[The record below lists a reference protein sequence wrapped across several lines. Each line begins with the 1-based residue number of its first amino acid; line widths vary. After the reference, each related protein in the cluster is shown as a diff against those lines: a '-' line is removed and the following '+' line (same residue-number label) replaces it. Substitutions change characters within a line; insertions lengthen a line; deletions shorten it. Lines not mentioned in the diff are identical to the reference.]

1 MYSLKDICKIIEELK
16 NCSSTNGKKFI
27 LEKNKDNELLKKILY
42 YTYNTDYQYGISKQ
56 FFKNYIFDAEDCKSD
71 FNNLFKMLDVLA
83 TSNINDDLRKNV
95 RRYLNY
101 YADEEIR
108 ELLIS
113 ILSKDLRANI
123 NVKLI
128 NSVFKNLIPTH
139 EIMLASKFEGKLKGK
154 VSVSLKLD
162 GVRTSFFI
170 EDGRIICKSR
180 QGKIVKGLKQIE
192 NALKVFD
199 LNGYMI
205 DGELIR
211 KNIDNLSSDDNFRL
225 TTKIVNS
232 NSIDKQGLEFVIF
245 DIVPIEE
252 YNNKKSTMK
261 YIDRIKLLDEKIG
274 CGNKYVRQVE
284 RFMITD
290 NVEDIYK
297 LLDKVVAEQKE
308 GIMLNY
314 LNSMYEFKRTKQLL
328 KVKKM
333 HTVDL
338 RCLRI
343 DEGDGRNKGKLG
355 AIIVNYK
362 GYEVSVGSGF
372 SDEQRSYYWENPN
385 EIVGK
390 ICEIQFFEESKN
402 EKGGLSLRFPIF
414 KWVREKD
421 EESYE

>member
-1 MYSLKDICKIIEELK
+1 
-16 NCSSTNGKKFI
+16 
-27 LEKNKDNELLKKILY
+27 
-42 YTYNTDYQYGISKQ
+42 
-56 FFKNYIFDAEDCKSD
+56 
-71 FNNLFKMLDVLA
+71 
-83 TSNINDDLRKNV
+83 
-95 RRYLNY
+95 
-101 YADEEIR
+101 
-108 ELLIS
+108 
-113 ILSKDLRANI
+113 
-123 NVKLI
+123 
-128 NSVFKNLIPTH
+128 
-139 EIMLASKFEGKLKGK
+139 
-154 VSVSLKLD
+154 
-162 GVRTSFFI
+162 
-170 EDGRIICKSR
+170 
-180 QGKIVKGLKQIE
+180 
-192 NALKVFD
+192 
-199 LNGYMI
+199 MI